1 MKANH
6 ALNGLGADYGL
17 RVGKDSAKKSQLSV
31 ENLVPVPET
40 DTGRQVEKTKG
51 RERTLSKELGKMT
64 P

>member
-6 ALNGLGADYGL
+6 ALSGLGADYGL
-17 RVGKDSAKKSQLSV
+17 RVGKDSAQKSQLNV

-40 DTGRQVEKTKG
+40 DTGRQAEQTKG
-51 RERTLSKELGKMT
+51 REITLSKEPGKMT